1 MRKSYVMMKILN
13 RIIGIML
20 AALLLLPVSG
30 CDAFRKLAGR
40 PTAEEIELMRIEK
53 LKQEEAVRRHRID
66 SLVAVQREKEDSIAI
81 MDSLAQIKG
90 TVLNPSEIGG
100 LFTTKLDFKYYIVV
114 GSFKSRHNAESLLS
128 TVAEKGYKPILIS
141 FRNGFNAIAVAPT
154 NSLREAFSSLKNVR
168 PEAFCPD
175 DVWILVNE

>member
-13 RIIGIML
+13 RIIGIIL

-40 PTAEEIELMRIEK
+40 PTAEEIELMRI
-53 LKQEEAVRRHRID
+53 
-66 SLVAVQREKEDSIAI
+66 
-81 MDSLAQIKG
+81 
-90 TVLNPSEIGG
+90 G

-168 PEAFCPD
+168 TEAFCPD